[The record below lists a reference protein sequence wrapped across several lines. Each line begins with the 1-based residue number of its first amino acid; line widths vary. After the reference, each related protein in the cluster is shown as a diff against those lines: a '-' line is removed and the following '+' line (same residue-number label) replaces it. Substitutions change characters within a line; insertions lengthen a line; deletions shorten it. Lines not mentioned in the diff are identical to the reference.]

1 MGFSIKMELQSD
13 PELMQVVRSAV
24 QECASMANFNDE
36 DCRMITLAVDEALTN
51 IIRHAYGNRHNQTI
65 RMMCNR
71 NDRELE
77 FILEDSGT
85 PADLAKIRSK
95 PLGEM
100 RPGGLGTH
108 IMAKIM
114 DVVEY
119 EPLPD
124 RNRVRLVKYRNQSKA
139 GG

>member
-13 PELMQVVRSAV
+13 PELMQVMRSAV
-24 QECASMANFNDE
+24 QECASLADFNAE

-51 IIRHAYGNRHNQTI
+51 IIRHAYGNRHDQTI
-65 RMMCNR
+65 HMTCNR

-77 FILEDSGT
+77 FILEDSGK

-95 PLGEM
+95 PLGEV

-108 IMAKIM
+108 IMAKVM

-119 EPLPD
+119 EPSPD
-124 RNRVRLVKYRNQSKA
+124 GNRVRLVKFREQLKA